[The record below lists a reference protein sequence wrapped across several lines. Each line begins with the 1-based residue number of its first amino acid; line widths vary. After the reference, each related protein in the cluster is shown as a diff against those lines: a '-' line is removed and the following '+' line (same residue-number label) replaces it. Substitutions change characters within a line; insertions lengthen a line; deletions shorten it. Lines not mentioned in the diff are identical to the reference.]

1 MKFEFNSRNN
11 ERKNWKKITEGV
23 YYDFDKK
30 IFVDDEGNI
39 IPLKKLVKMGLLDEM
54 VYLMESE
61 EGVLGNIEN
70 FKSSGGTTVDQY
82 MLLLLMLENILI
94 ELESNSITPQEA
106 KKLLK
111 EHKEQMERF
120 RDRKELQEIVREL
133 FKLIQK

>member
-1 MKFEFNSRNN
+1 MNFEFNSQNN

-23 YYDFDKK
+23 YYAFDKK
-30 IFVDDEGNI
+30 IFVDDEGNLV
-39 IPLKKLVKMGLLDEM
+39 PLKKLVKMGLLDEM

-70 FKSSGGTTVDQY
+70 FVSSGGTTADQY

-120 RDRKELQEIVREL
+120 RDRKELKEIVGEL
-133 FKLIQK
+133 YKLIQK